1 MDYERRNKR
10 PESGELFVIMVYSLL
25 SLLYILSQSYF
36 DNEFKKVVNPEID
49 PSENDL
55 HLHS

>member
-25 SLLYILSQSYF
+25 VAVFFRNLILIM
-36 DNEFKKVVNPEID
+36 NLKK
-49 PSENDL
+49 
-55 HLHS
+55 